1 MVNKQGLTPL
11 KALLENKVPEERLN
25 AMRRK
30 LEAMKHEKDKEKVKM
45 KTKMSSFLD
54 K

>member
-11 KALLENKVPEERLN
+11 KALLENRVAEERLN
-25 AMRRK
+25 SMRRK
-30 LEAMKHEKDKEKVKM
+30 LEAMKHEKDKEKVK
-45 KTKMSSFLD
+45 TKNKMQSFLD

>member
-1 MVNKQGLTPL
+1 
-11 KALLENKVPEERLN
+11 
-25 AMRRK
+25 MRRK